1 MMTLYEKI
9 LVLHPELTVVD
20 FLPGSGTIT
29 LQNDS
34 DGRGDYI
41 AKWEHPVYPRPT
53 DEQLLPA
60 EDQTG
65 QNTPI
70 QE

>member
-1 MMTLYEKI
+1 MTLYDKI
-9 LVLHPELTVVD
+9 MALYPSLTQQD
-20 FLPGSGTIT
+20 FFTVIR

-41 AKWEHPVYPRPT
+41 AKWEHPTLPRPT
-53 DEQLLPA
+53 QEQL
-60 EDQTG
+60 DS
-65 QNTPI
+65 